1 MLGAYVEICP
11 LVVRFVPGGVRLASA
26 WEIVAIFAL
35 MFTGIT
41 VAALWFAHSSS
52 KIQSKKEIQKRKIEV
67 IDRHFNEMLRIE
79 CPYCKTVYK
88 PSEPQCPNCSA
99 NIKEL
104 LFPEMPE

>member
-1 MLGAYVEICP
+1 MEACP
-11 LVVRFVPGGVRLASA
+11 LAVPSISGDVGLASA

-41 VAALWFAHSSS
+41 VATLWFAHSSS

-88 PSEPQCPNCSA
+88 PSEPRCPNCSA
-99 NIKEL
+99 SVKEL